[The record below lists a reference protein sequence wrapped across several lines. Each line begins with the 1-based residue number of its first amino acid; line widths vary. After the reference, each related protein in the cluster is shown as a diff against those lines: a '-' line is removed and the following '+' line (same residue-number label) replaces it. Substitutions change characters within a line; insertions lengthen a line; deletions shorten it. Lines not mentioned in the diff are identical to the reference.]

1 MSTMIQIRNV
11 SADLHRRAKA
21 RAALEG
27 LSLSDFA
34 KEALRRAV
42 DQPTMADV
50 AARIRAL
57 EPVESAVPAAELVRA
72 ERDSR

>member
-1 MSTMIQIRNV
+1 MRTMIQIRNV
-11 SADLHRRAKA
+11 EAGLHRRAKA

-27 LSLSDFA
+27 LSLSEFA

-42 DQPTMADV
+42 EQPTMAEITS
-50 AARIRAL
+50 RIRQL
-57 EPVESAVPAAELVRA
+57 PPIESSLSAAELVRA